1 MIKSAAEEKPTQVSQ
16 AHPRFLF
23 FLKAKKISD
32 SEEAPAKNNG
42 GTELAAMM
50 LFAAVLFAIVVLVYR
65 AFRPA

>member
-1 MIKSAAEEKPTQVSQ
+1 MFKSTAEEKPTQVSQ

-23 FLKAKKISD
+23 FLKAKKISNSD
-32 SEEAPAKNNG
+32 EPPAKDNG
-42 GTELAAMM
+42 WTELAAMI